1 MKKLKSIK
9 ISGIILPLYAFVM
22 IVLAIVISLGKLP
35 LNMVGITL
43 LLVALGHLLYYIGE
57 KLPIMNAYLGG
68 GSVFTLIGAT
78 LLSTFHLI
86 PAHVIGAVGKFM
98 GGQFGFLDFYIAAL
112 ICGSILGMNRKLLIK
127 ASTKFIPVAL
137 VTMVVG
143 FFAVGFMGMLLG
155 KGFAHS
161 VMYVSMPMMAGGMGA
176 GITPL
181 SQIYASGLF
190 HGNQTAI
197 FSQLAPAVT
206 FGNIIAIIGA
216 LSISKVFAKTK
227 YNGHGTLITATKE
240 ELAKPKIVLDAQQ
253 IGVGLLFSFS
263 LTTNFINIHSL
274 ILNNFFPKVHEY
286 AFMIIIVF
294 IIKATDTVP
303 KKLEDAV
310 VMFNQVIMTNLTHA
324 VLAGIG
330 LALID
335 LKTLASAFTWQFV
348 VLCLTS
354 VIAMGLTSW
363 FLGLALGMYPVETA
377 IGAGMINNSM
387 GGTGNIAVLSA
398 SDRMEM
404 IAFAQMANRL
414 CGAIVLI
421 MGGILIRFFYH

>member
-1 MKKLKSIK
+1 MKKLKDIK
-9 ISGIILPLYAFVM
+9 ISGISLPLYAFFM
-22 IVLAIVISLGKLP
+22 IVIIVTIALGKLP

-43 LLVALGHLLYYIGE
+43 LLVALGHLLYFIGE
-57 KLPIMNAYLGG
+57 KLPIMNSYLGG

-78 LLSTFHLI
+78 LLSFFHII
-86 PAHVIGAVGKFM
+86 PSNVISAVGDFM

-112 ICGSILGMNRKLLIK
+112 ICGSILGMNRSLLVK
-127 ASTKFIPVAL
+127 ASAKFIPVAL

-143 FFAVGFMGMLLG
+143 FFAVGGMGMLLG
-155 KGFAHS
+155 EGFAHS
-161 VMYVSMPMMAGGMGA
+161 VMYVSMPMMSGGMGA

-181 SQIYASGLF
+181 SQIYADGLA
-190 HGNQTAI
+190 HGNQAAI

-216 LSISKVFAKTK
+216 LSIAKIFAKSK
-227 YNGHGTLITATKE
+227 YNGHGTLVEATKE
-240 ELAKPKIVLDAQQ
+240 ELDA
-253 IGVGLLFSFS
+253 
-263 LTTNFINIHSL
+263 FI
-274 ILNNFFPKVHEY
+274 
-286 AFMIIIVF
+286 IIIVF
-294 IIKATDTVP
+294 VLKALNAVP
-303 KKLEDAV
+303 KELEDSV

-335 LKTLASAFTWQFV
+335 LTTLESALTWQFI

-354 VIAMGLTSW
+354 VVAMGLTSW
-363 FLGLALGMYPVETA
+363 FLGLVLGMYPVETA

-421 MGGILIRFFYH
+421 MGGILIRFFYG